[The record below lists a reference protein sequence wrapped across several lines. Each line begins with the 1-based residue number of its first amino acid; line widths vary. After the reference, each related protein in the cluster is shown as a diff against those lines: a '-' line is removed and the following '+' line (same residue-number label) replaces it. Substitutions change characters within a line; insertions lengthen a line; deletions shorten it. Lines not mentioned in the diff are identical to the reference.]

1 MSGGRIM
8 SSDYYSD
15 FAAWADEQARA
26 LRAHRSGGNEPIDW
40 EHLIEEVEGLAASDR
55 RELRNRLRVTMV
67 HLLKLRFGAD
77 PGPRA
82 GWRETVVEQRRAIE
96 TLLDENTSMRKTV
109 GSLVA
114 TLSARARQDAERA
127 LRDHGDGGVVD
138 LTASLTEDQVLG
150 DWWPDQES

>member
-1 MSGGRIM
+1 MG
-8 SSDYYSD
+8 SDYHSD

-26 LRAHRSGGNEPIDW
+26 LRSHRSGGNEPVDW

-55 RELRNRLRVTMV
+55 RELRNRLRVAMV
-67 HLLKLRFGAD
+67 HLLKLRFGVD

-96 TLLDENTSMRKTV
+96 TLLDENASMRKTV
-109 GSLVA
+109 GALVA
-114 TLSARARQDAERA
+114 RLSGTVRQDADRA

-138 LTASLTEDQVLG
+138 PAASLTEEQVLG
-150 DWWPDQES
+150 EWWPDEES